1 MIRAAKFSDIPRL
14 IELMA
19 DGYSR
24 SRYRERSAFD
34 PKEARSLLMNCIQRH
49 GSPGEGGSTV
59 MVSDPVES
67 FIIGIME
74 RVYFVGT
81 ALVAKDLLFY
91 ATEKSSPF
99 DSVGL
104 LNAYVDWAKA
114 NPKVIEIQLSATDI
128 IEETGAAEAM
138 YRHMGFRRSGALYE
152 RSVP

>member
-1 MIRAAKFSDIPRL
+1 MIRAAKFADVPRL

-24 SRYRERSAFD
+24 SRYREKSAFD
-34 PKEARSLLMNCIQRH
+34 PKEARTLLQNCIARH
-49 GSPGEGGSTV
+49 GAPNEGGTMV

-67 FIIGIME
+67 FMIGIRE

-81 ALVAKDLLFY
+81 ALVAKDLFLY
-91 ATEKSSPF
+91 ATETASPF

-104 LNAYVDWAKA
+104 VNAYVDWAKA
-114 NPKVIEIQLSATDI
+114 DPKVIEIQLSATDVI
-128 IEETGAAEAM
+128 QETGAAEAM
-138 YRHMGFRRSGALYE
+138 YRHMGFRRSGAIYE